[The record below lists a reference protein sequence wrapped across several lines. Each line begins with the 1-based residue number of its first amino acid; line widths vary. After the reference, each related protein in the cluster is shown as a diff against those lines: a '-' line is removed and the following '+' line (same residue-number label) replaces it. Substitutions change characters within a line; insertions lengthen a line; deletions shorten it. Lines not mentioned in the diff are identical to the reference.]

1 MIRQLIPMINTNRQ
15 KEIEESIIRVM
26 SKLLAPIDLSKP
38 NQSISP
44 IGLAHM
50 LPSIPREE
58 LIEVLKNMDGVH
70 FLNSELQIPTKH
82 FT

>member
-1 MIRQLIPMINTNRQ
+1 MISSYKQ
-15 KEIEESIIRVM
+15 KEIEKAVTLVM
-26 SKLLAPIDLSKP
+26 SKLLAPLDLSKP

-44 IGLAHM
+44 VELAQM
-50 LPSIPREE
+50 LPSIPRDE
-58 LIEVLKNMDGVH
+58 LVEVLRNMDGVH